1 MLKTPAFR
9 TIFKLEY
16 PQSVIKYGKPAI
28 RQACYNKAQVVEKER
43 QDFLRAVFCKQSS
56 RSGRTT
62 KYSEKEGQASK
73 PGALTQTIES
83 QRLTIAQ
90 GRIGEAFER
99 LTIIQK
105 QLDTDVEK
113 RA

>member
-1 MLKTPAFR
+1 MSKTPAFR
-9 TIFKLEY
+9 TAFKLEF
-16 PQSVIKYGKPAI
+16 PLAITKFGKPAL
-28 RQACYNKAQVVEKER
+28 RQACHNKAQVVEKER
-43 QDFLRAVFCKQSS
+43 NDFLRAVFCKQSS

-62 KYSEKEGQASK
+62 KYSEKEGQSSK

-83 QRLTIAQ
+83 QRLIIAQ

-105 QLDTDVEK
+105 RLDADVEK